1 MDRAYD
7 AAAIEA
13 RRQRD
18 WRERD
23 AHRTPPPTEGR
34 ADAYVKSVCPF
45 TSGHIH
51 VGHVRSYTIGD
62 AYARYRRMRG
72 DAVLFSIGFDAFG
85 LPAELAAIANGESPA
100 AWVQRSYEHML
111 DQFERM
117 GFSFDW
123 ERVFVSSDEE
133 QYRWSQWLFL
143 AFLEAGMLYQEE
155 ANVDWCDSCQTTLA
169 SLQVED
175 GVCWRCSG
183 PVRLIRRKQW
193 FLGISKYL
201 EENERGIDAYA
212 ERWDKP
218 AVTAQRAI
226 LGRVDG
232 VEIDLHDADGRTLTC
247 FTEHPDA
254 IGQARFAMV
263 SPRHPE
269 LESWVTDANVLDE
282 LEEIRQ
288 GGWQRGDRS
297 AESVP
302 ALDTGL
308 AVTAPNGA
316 SLPIVISPAV
326 DGRYGPTAVL
336 GIPAADESDGVIARR
351 LELEPPLPTEA
362 TTNGTVPRPAV
373 RYRAGDFAISRQR
386 SWGAPIPMVHCD
398 GCGVVPVPKDDL
410 PVRLPRDLVPT
421 GEGNPLAERADFVE
435 VGCPE
440 CGGAA
445 KRETDTLDCHFD
457 DLWMWLPTV
466 VPKADRD
473 ERMFDHPECARWL
486 PGAMLI
492 HGADGGGYF
501 FDQRITTKALRDIG
515 PLAHIA
521 DGEQFHGAVMHE
533 MVTQDGRKMSKHLG
547 NILEPIPLM
556 DKHGADALR
565 WYMLAGGSPWSA
577 RRIGD
582 DALEVVVRKV
592 LLTYWNT
599 ASFLVLY
606 ANASNWTPGSSAAPA
621 PSDRPLLD
629 RWALSELHA
638 TVREVDEALEEFDS
652 ARAGRRIAQFV
663 DDLSNWY
670 VRRSRRRF
678 WDGDPAALSTLHECM
693 TTLTLVMAPFTP
705 FITEEVYGTLVAGV
719 DSTAPDSVHLRAWP
733 TLDESLVDVRL
744 SEQMALVRRLVELGR
759 AARAESKVRT
769 RQPLGRALVHTAGWR
784 SLPRELQDQ
793 VTDELNVREVVSDD
807 AVGGLAVVQTVVKP
821 NFRALGKRFGNQT
834 KLVADAITSSD
845 HAALAA
851 ALADGSASVEV
862 NGERVELS
870 ADEVVVTETPTLGWA
885 VASDAGVSVA
895 LDLELTDELR
905 AAGLAREV
913 VRFVQD
919 ARKGSGLEITDRI
932 ELWWQADSDALAA
945 ALREHRDAIGREVL
959 AVSVEGGRPNADV
972 KPHRDDDLGL
982 TVWLRAAGE

>member
-547 NILEPIPLM
+547 NVVDPDDLMGRVGADTSGLAVLSGARPSRALNWTENGVQYCNKFLRDLWAFAAEHLPGPATASDPTAADERVDAVQRRAKLENWCATAAERVTEDLDDVEMQRAVKNVMRLFDRIEEFTTKAQRANRGELS
-556 DKHGADALR
+556 DADARATADALV
-565 WYMLAGGSPWSA
+565 LIAQ
-577 RRIGD
+577 
-582 DALEVVVRKV
+582 
-592 LLTYWNT
+592 LLTPFAPHVGEELWI
-599 ASFLVLY
+599 AS
-606 ANASNWTPGSSAAPA
+606 G
-621 PSDRPLLD
+621 
-629 RWALSELHA
+629 
-638 TVREVDEALEEFDS
+638 REA
-652 ARAGRRIAQFV
+652 
-663 DDLSNWY
+663 
-670 VRRSRRRF
+670 
-678 WDGDPAALSTLHECM
+678 
-693 TTLTLVMAPFTP
+693 
-705 FITEEVYGTLVAGV
+705 
-719 DSTAPDSVHLRAWP
+719 
-733 TLDESLVDVRL
+733 
-744 SEQMALVRRLVELGR
+744 
-759 AARAESKVRT
+759 
-769 RQPLGRALVHTAGWR
+769 
-784 SLPRELQDQ
+784 
-793 VTDELNVREVVSDD
+793 SDD
-807 AVGGLAVVQTVVKP
+807 IPWPASEP
-821 NFRALGKRFGNQT
+821 
-834 KLVADAITSSD
+834 
-845 HAALAA
+845 ALA
-851 ALADGSASVEV
+851 
-862 NGERVELS
+862 
-870 ADEVVVTETPTLGWA
+870 
-885 VASDAGVSVA
+885 
-895 LDLELTDELR
+895 
-905 AAGLAREV
+905 
-913 VRFVQD
+913 
-919 ARKGSGLEITDRI
+919 
-932 ELWWQADSDALAA
+932 
-945 ALREHRDAIGREVL
+945 
-959 AVSVEGGRPNADV
+959 
-972 KPHRDDDLGL
+972 
-982 TVWLRAAGE
+982 

>member
-547 NILEPIPLM
+547 NVVDPDDLMGRVGADTTRLAVLYGARPSRALNWTENGVQYCNKFLRDLWAFAAEHLPGPATASDPTAADEREDAVQRRAKLENWCATAAERVTEDLDDVEMQRAVKNVMRLFDRIEEFTTKAQRANRGELS
-556 DKHGADALR
+556 DADARATADALV
-565 WYMLAGGSPWSA
+565 LIAQ
-577 RRIGD
+577 
-582 DALEVVVRKV
+582 
-592 LLTYWNT
+592 LLTPFAPHVGEELWI
-599 ASFLVLY
+599 AS
-606 ANASNWTPGSSAAPA
+606 G
-621 PSDRPLLD
+621 
-629 RWALSELHA
+629 
-638 TVREVDEALEEFDS
+638 REA
-652 ARAGRRIAQFV
+652 
-663 DDLSNWY
+663 
-670 VRRSRRRF
+670 
-678 WDGDPAALSTLHECM
+678 
-693 TTLTLVMAPFTP
+693 
-705 FITEEVYGTLVAGV
+705 
-719 DSTAPDSVHLRAWP
+719 
-733 TLDESLVDVRL
+733 
-744 SEQMALVRRLVELGR
+744 
-759 AARAESKVRT
+759 
-769 RQPLGRALVHTAGWR
+769 
-784 SLPRELQDQ
+784 
-793 VTDELNVREVVSDD
+793 SDD
-807 AVGGLAVVQTVVKP
+807 IPWPASEP
-821 NFRALGKRFGNQT
+821 
-834 KLVADAITSSD
+834 
-845 HAALAA
+845 ALA
-851 ALADGSASVEV
+851 
-862 NGERVELS
+862 
-870 ADEVVVTETPTLGWA
+870 
-885 VASDAGVSVA
+885 
-895 LDLELTDELR
+895 
-905 AAGLAREV
+905 
-913 VRFVQD
+913 
-919 ARKGSGLEITDRI
+919 
-932 ELWWQADSDALAA
+932 
-945 ALREHRDAIGREVL
+945 
-959 AVSVEGGRPNADV
+959 
-972 KPHRDDDLGL
+972 
-982 TVWLRAAGE
+982 